1 MNIKIALFDANENTA
16 GAIESLLKRSEGLTL
31 VGVFNNTNACI
42 RKTLKCDADVV
53 LMDIEMSG
61 KSALAAIKELRSNLP
76 YLKILIQTALED
88 DRIIFEC
95 IRAGAS
101 GYLLKSN
108 LTQALVPAIRELQ
121 ADGAPMTPIV
131 ARKLLNFIY
140 RQCDDSSAIKLVSD
154 YNLTLKEKTV
164 LACLVNGLSYKMIG
178 YELGI
183 SYETV
188 RSHMKKIYDKLE
200 VASLTEVVAKAIKQQ
215 IV

>member
-1 MNIKIALFDANENTA
+1 MNIKIAIFDGNENTA
-16 GAIESLLKRSEGLTL
+16 STIESLLKRSEDLAV
-31 VGVFNNTNACI
+31 VGVFNNAHACI
-42 RKTLKCDADVV
+42 RKALKCDADVV

-61 KSALAAIKELRSNLP
+61 KSTLATIKELRSSLP

-88 DRIIFEC
+88 DRLIFEC

-101 GYLLKSN
+101 GYILKSS
-108 LTQALVPAIRELQ
+108 LTQSLVPAIRELQ
-121 ADGAPMTPIV
+121 ADGAPMTPII
-131 ARKLLNFIY
+131 ARKLINFIY
-140 RQCDDSSAIKLVSD
+140 RHCDDRNAIKPDRD

-164 LACLVNGLSYKMIG
+164 LGCVVNGLSYKMIG

-188 RSHMKKIYDKLE
+188 RSHMKKIYDKLD